1 MTGKRTQDRVLGA
14 VIFLVAAAFFT
25 QTMELSAMAA
35 LLPRI
40 ALGGMMIAG
49 VLIICVPGHSANTDG
64 YITGKEMFRELIVPA
79 AILFGCGMLFR
90 VLGFYICSFLIMA
103 LLGFYEEYL
112 ENGRLQRPT
121 VCRSLLRALAVSGL
135 LYVVFA
141 VFLRLPTPE
150 GILGF

>member
-1 MTGKRTQDRVLGA
+1 MTNKKSQDRVLGA

-49 VLIICVPGHSANTDG
+49 VLIICIPGPSANADG
-64 YITGKEMFRELIVPA
+64 YITGKEMIQQLIVPA
-79 AILFGCGMLFR
+79 VILFGCGMLFR
-90 VLGFYICSFLIMA
+90 VLGFYICSFLIMV
-103 LLGFYEEYL
+103 LLGLFEEHL
-112 ENGRLQRPT
+112 ENGQLQKST
-121 VCRSLLRALAVSGL
+121 VYQSLLRALIVSSL
-135 LYVVFA
+135 LYLIFA

-150 GILGF
+150 GFLGF